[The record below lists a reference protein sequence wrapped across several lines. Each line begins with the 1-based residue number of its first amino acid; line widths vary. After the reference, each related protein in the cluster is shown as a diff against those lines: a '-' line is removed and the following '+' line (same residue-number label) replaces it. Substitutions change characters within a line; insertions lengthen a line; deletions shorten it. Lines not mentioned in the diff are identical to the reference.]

1 MKKLAILGYGGHGR
15 VVADIANEC
24 GWKKINFFDED
35 DKISSNLFGS
45 QDDFFNKSKDYDGV
59 FIAIGS
65 NSHREKAI
73 LRLKN
78 IGANLINI
86 IHPSAYIGSNVI
98 LEQGIV
104 AMPKTVINTSCKI
117 GIGVILNTG
126 CTIDHDC
133 EIGNYCHISPGV
145 NVAGGVLIGCNTWIG
160 INACV
165 KDHVSLGSNILVGA
179 GAAVISNIEDNMTVA
194 GIPAREIK

>member
-1 MKKLAILGYGGHGR
+1 MKKLAILGFGGHGR

-24 GWKKINFFDED
+24 GWKDISFFDENE
-35 DKISSNLFGS
+35 KISSNFSGS
-45 QDDFFNKSKDYDGV
+45 QNDFFNKCKYYDGV

-65 NSHREKAI
+65 NKYREKAI
-73 LRLKN
+73 LRLKKTE
-78 IGANLINI
+78 ANLINI

-98 LEQGIV
+98 LDQGV
-104 AMPKTVINTSCKI
+104 VVMPKVVINTSCKI

-126 CTIDHDC
+126 CTIDHDS

-145 NVAGGVLIGCNTWIG
+145 NIAGGVHVGCNTWIG

-165 KDHVSLGSNILVGA
+165 RDHVSLGSNILVAA
-179 GAAVISNIEDNMTVA
+179 GAAVTSDIEDNLTVA
-194 GIPAREIK
+194 GIPARKIN